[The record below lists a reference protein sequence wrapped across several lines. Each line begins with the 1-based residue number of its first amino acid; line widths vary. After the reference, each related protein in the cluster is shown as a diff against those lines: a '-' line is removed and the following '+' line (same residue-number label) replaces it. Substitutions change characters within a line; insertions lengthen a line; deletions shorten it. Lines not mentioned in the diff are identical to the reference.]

1 MTLSYVF
8 PVFLG
13 FCYGSD
19 TLLKYSVALLAWYI
33 HVAIMVFFRIFDLD
47 IDIAFKH
54 FFFGNISETLWV
66 LNSRLWQWPCL
77 GCGYDAPSCSLD
89 IFLITVNFFPTL
101 NMSQKCD
108 HALPAANILE
118 STFATSTFLLPFWDS
133 FAMAIYI
140 HWATTCRGQRRGWA
154 RWQLTSELN
163 RTPVQP
169 GHWSNWLRWMWR
181 LERSNGTI
189 KQNHQIQQVYINPI
203 GEPSTVPNTVPK
215 FWFYTS

>member
-1 MTLSYVF
+1 MTFVICF
-8 PVFLG
+8 PDFLG

-19 TLLKYSVALLAWYI
+19 TSLKYSVALLAWYI
-33 HVAIMVFFRIFDLD
+33 HVAKMFFFAFDID
-47 IDIAFKH
+47 IDIAFKP
-54 FFFGNISETLWV
+54 FFRNISETLWV
-66 LNSRLWQWPCL
+66 LNSRLIMTMPLSWVWIWCTFMFT
-77 GCGYDAPSCSLD
+77 GYL
-89 IFLITVNFFPTL
+89 LITVTFPPPRTCRK
-101 NMSQKCD
+101 NVTMHCQQQIF
-108 HALPAANILE
+108 NLE

-133 FAMAIYI
+133 FAMAIYII

-189 KQNHQIQQVYINPI
+189 KQNHQIQRVSSSHRWTIYCSKHGP
-203 GEPSTVPNTVPK
+203 
-215 FWFYTS
+215 

>member
-1 MTLSYVF
+1 MIMTVQVS
-8 PVFLG
+8 
-13 FCYGSD
+13 
-19 TLLKYSVALLAWYI
+19 
-33 HVAIMVFFRIFDLD
+33 
-47 IDIAFKH
+47 
-54 FFFGNISETLWV
+54 WV
-66 LNSRLWQWPCL
+66 WIWCTFMFT
-77 GCGYDAPSCSLD
+77 GYL
-89 IFLITVNFFPTL
+89 LITVTFFPPWTCRK
-101 NMSQKCD
+101 NVTMHCQQQIF
-108 HALPAANILE
+108 NLE

-133 FAMAIYI
+133 FAMAIYII